1 MALKLKSS
9 GGLDN
14 LSLPGKLAVGL
25 VFTLMVGAA
34 YFVVFYGEVDSNI
47 SSQGKAFIAKKTE
60 LENANEAK
68 SAYNKDL
75 AEKAR
80 REAKERKQKKILPDS
95 AEMPAFLATL
105 QTQATIS
112 GVTLT
117 KWTPNDEAP
126 SRFYARVPMKVKL
139 QGKFHQIAKF
149 FYSIGQV
156 DRIINMED
164 IVMTVTNVPSKK
176 GSGEPESATVEVACL
191 ATAFRALS
199 GKEAGAGGKKKR
211 RRR

>member
-34 YFVVFYGEVDSNI
+34 YFVVFYGEVN
-47 SSQGKAFIAKKTE
+47 SSITAQETALVSKRTE
-60 LENANEAK
+60 LTKANEAK
-68 SAYNKDL
+68 AAYNKDL

-105 QTQATIS
+105 QTQATIT

-117 KWTPNDEAP
+117 QWTPNDEAP
-126 SRFYARVPMKVKL
+126 ARFYARVPMQVKL
-139 QGKFHQIAKF
+139 QGKFHQVAKF

-164 IVMTVTNVPSKK
+164 IVMTIKDMPSKK
-176 GSGEPESATVEVACL
+176 KEGEPESATVEVACL
-191 ATAFRALS
+191 ATAFRAL
-199 GKEAGAGGKKKR
+199 AGSEVSAGGKKR